1 MCKNVKN
8 DDFITK
14 RREPQI
20 QRLDFKYVSKHVSK
34 YVSQYKIWLETKH
47 KVALR
52 AK

>member
-20 QRLDFKYVSKHVSK
+20 QRLDFKYVSKQ

-52 AK
+52 EK